1 MKVLESGMRNTLQ
14 FASALTATA
23 LALATI
29 AVVSTVDA
37 GLNQPA
43 QHGFAAQTPLTTAA
57 AMWDRG

>member
-1 MKVLESGMRNTLQ
+1 MRNSLQ

-37 GLNQPA
+37 GLNQSA
-43 QHGFAAQTPLTTAA
+43 QHGFAAQAPLTRVAA
-57 AMWDRG
+57 TWDRG